1 MKEEKIEIISSSF
14 PTGATWLYNCLFD
27 LGFYIYSIGGMT
39 DIWKRFPNNEY
50 QLKEE
55 YFWLQKH
62 FPSLNLGKSYHCQFP
77 NISLGLTHSFPS
89 LDLADRKIIFFIR
102 DIRDSIY
109 SHWKRVEE
117 ELNFFDFLES
127 PVDPFPFS
135 VKFYLRLFNES
146 WIEYLEEKSSS
157 FLIVRFEDT
166 KNNPVNEL
174 DRVTKFLG
182 FTLPKDKV
190 QNAVNNSSFK
200 KAKTNES
207 ILDKNLN
214 PEKPFQIHRAGLPF
228 EYRQTYSAAMHHA
241 LSTDFDEINHYYG
254 YETYLEATSKL
265 NENAKKEFFG
275 ELLSHIEK
283 NNNKITDSKIDSSV
297 ENTLIRLMNEYSRDS
312 YWKVVNGTEILKTER
327 KDSFNFIQFEKG
339 LLNSWENLDSEK
351 KVILKKIAMQLKS
364 LAPNEKQRNH
374 FIHRW
379 LVLTG
384 DFIGA

>member
-1 MKEEKIEIISSSF
+1 
-14 PTGATWLYNCLFD
+14 
-27 LGFYIYSIGGMT
+27 
-39 DIWKRFPNNEY
+39 
-50 QLKEE
+50 
-55 YFWLQKH
+55 
-62 FPSLNLGKSYHCQFP
+62 
-77 NISLGLTHSFPS
+77 
-89 LDLADRKIIFFIR
+89 LADRKIVFFIR

-146 WIEYLEEKSSS
+146 WIEYLKDKSGSL
-157 FLIVRFEDT
+157 LIVRFEDT

-174 DRVTKFLG
+174 DRVTNFLG
-182 FTLPKDKV
+182 FSLPKEKL
-190 QNAVNNSSFK
+190 QNAINNSSFK

-207 ILDKNLN
+207 NLDKNLDV
-214 PEKPFQIHRAGLPF
+214 EKPFQIHRAGLPF
-228 EYRQTYSAAMHHA
+228 EYKQTYSSAMHQA
-241 LSTDFDEINHYYG
+241 LSTEFDEINHFFG
-254 YETYLEATSKL
+254 YETYLQATSKL
-265 NENAKKEFFG
+265 NGNVEKEFLG
-275 ELLSHIEK
+275 ELLSYIIK
-283 NNNKITDSKIDSSV
+283 NNNKIIDSKIDSSV
-297 ENTLIRLMNEYSRDS
+297 GNILVKLMKEYDPDS
-312 YWKVVNGTEILKTER
+312 FWKVVNGNDILKTEG
-327 KDSFNFIQFEKG
+327 KNSFNFIQFEKE

-351 KVILKKIAMQLKS
+351 RIFLKNMAMQLKF